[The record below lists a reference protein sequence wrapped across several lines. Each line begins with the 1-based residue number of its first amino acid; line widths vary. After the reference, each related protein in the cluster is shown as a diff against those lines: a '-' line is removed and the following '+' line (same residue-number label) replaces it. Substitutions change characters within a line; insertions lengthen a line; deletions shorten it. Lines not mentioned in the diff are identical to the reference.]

1 MYLKSL
7 FIVFV
12 YQFVGDSFAGYI
24 QLAVVDA
31 VLQLPEQF

>member
-7 FIVFV
+7 FIVFID
-12 YQFVGDSFAGYI
+12 QFVGESFARVI
-24 QLAVVDA
+24 QLAAVDA